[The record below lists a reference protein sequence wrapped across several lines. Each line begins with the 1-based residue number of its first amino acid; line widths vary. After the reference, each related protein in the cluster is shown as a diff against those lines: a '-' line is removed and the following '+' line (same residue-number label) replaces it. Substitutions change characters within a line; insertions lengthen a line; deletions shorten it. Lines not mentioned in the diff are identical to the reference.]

1 MKNQRMGNE
10 YVGGIKYHVLRR
22 MGAAQNPALDPV
34 VSRHRTLRGA
44 QKSLKRQAL
53 GAKRQGGYSTDYIY
67 SACHGATID

>member
-22 MGAAQNPALDPV
+22 MGEAQNPALDPV

-44 QKSLKRQAL
+44 QKSLKRQAQ
-53 GAKRQGGYSTDYIY
+53 GAKAQGGYSVDYIF
-67 SACHGATID
+67 SMAHGAIID